1 MPFLIS
7 FLSSRNALPLKLA
20 TAAAQCL
27 YVLTEDNPPAYK
39 HLRSES
45 GWINTLVEVARE
57 GWEKAGEPSGS
68 NGKGKGKAS
77 AEGMEVEESERKD
90 MLLRI
95 LAAGTIRH
103 IAPLPPLLPA
113 AALDLDTTLIIP
125 LLDQTL
131 GTDLGQINAEVVRLS
146 EELVRLAPSLC
157 DRAGALADMALL
169 PHLSLTPP
177 PSLLSSRAR
186 KRTTRRTPSVRSRRS
201 RAA

>member
-1 MPFLIS
+1 MLRRFRETSDKALQAVNNLTLVPFLIS
-7 FLSSRNALPLKLA
+7 FLSSRNSLPLKLV

-57 GWEKAGEPSGS
+57 GWEKAGEPSNS
-68 NGKGKGKAS
+68 KAAKGKGKAT
-77 AEGMEVEESERKD
+77 EGMEVEAPQGLERKD

-103 IAPLPPLLPA
+103 IAPLPPLMPA

-125 LLDQTL
+125 LLDQAL
-131 GTDLGQINAEVVRLS
+131 GTDLPQINAEVLRLS
-146 EELVRLAPSLC
+146 EELVRPSC
-157 DRAGALADMALL
+157 VSADGRCVLG
-169 PHLSLTPP
+169 
-177 PSLLSSRAR
+177 
-186 KRTTRRTPSVRSRRS
+186 
-201 RAA
+201 